1 MIAGHKTGISLMRLS
16 VGFTAIALMALAA
29 CQDQPKSPAVSNA
42 KALEPPK
49 YTQTGSRVTTDH
61 PLVTPDVGV
70 MSQGALQDAT
80 GDHTGPGYNQT
91 LPNPQ

>member
-1 MIAGHKTGISLMRLS
+1 MRRLSPLLVISL
-16 VGFTAIALMALAA
+16 ALILAA
-29 CQDQPKSPAVSNA
+29 CQDQPKSPVVSNA
-42 KALEPPK
+42 KTLAPPK

-61 PLVTPDVGV
+61 PIITPDVGV

-91 LPNPQ
+91 SPNPQQ